1 MPDENNTNYAPAAF
15 RNGSY
20 YSYQALNAKRYPA
33 VFATRVLSYPQI
45 KIRERFRLSRYAN
58 ARGRVLRAD
67 HIITGKRIREAAHPP
82 AIKRVDYT
90 LERHRQDSIRIFSRV
105 LRYLRFYGKK
115 IR

>member
-1 MPDENNTNYAPAAF
+1 MPDENNTNYE
-15 RNGSY
+15 GSY
-20 YSYQALNAKRYPA
+20 YSCQALNAKRYPA

>member
-67 HIITGKRIREAAHPP
+67 HIITGKRIREAAHH
-82 AIKRVDYT
+82 
-90 LERHRQDSIRIFSRV
+90 LQ
-105 LRYLRFYGKK
+105 
-115 IR
+115 